1 MAMTRKDYKAF
12 AEMLKDVRK
21 EADKFCEVE
30 GGPEAHWAIEEI
42 EKEMIR
48 IFKADNPRFQEGFF
62 REASGSLK

>member
-1 MAMTRKDYKAF
+1 MAMTRKDYRAF

-21 EADKFCEVE
+21 ATDLDCDCKQPV
-30 GGPEAHWAIEEI
+30 ISDI

>member
-12 AEMLKDVRK
+12 AEMLLEIRK
-21 EADKFCEVE
+21 STDLDCDCEQSV
-30 GGPEAHWAIEEI
+30 INDI

-48 IFKADNPRFQEGFF
+48 IFKADNPRFQDGFF

>member
-1 MAMTRKDYKAF
+1 MAMSRKDYRAF
-12 AEMLKDVRK
+12 AEMLLKIGNDIDIDYCDHCNCGQSVLY
-21 EADKFCEVE
+21 D
-30 GGPEAHWAIEEI
+30 I

>member
-1 MAMTRKDYKAF
+1 MAMTRKDYRAF
-12 AEMLKDVRK
+12 AEMLKEVRK
-21 EADKFCEVE
+21 SVE
-30 GGPEAHWAIEEI
+30 DSGFHYEKYVIDDI

>member
-12 AEMLKDVRK
+12 AEMLKNARYS
-21 EADKFCEVE
+21 VE
-30 GGPEAHWAIEEI
+30 YSGFHYEKYVIDDI
-42 EKEMIR
+42 EKEMIS

>member
-1 MAMTRKDYKAF
+1 MAMTRKDYRAF
-12 AEMLKDVRK
+12 AEMLKDARK
-21 EADKFCEVE
+21 AVE
-30 GGPEAHWAIEEI
+30 DSGFHYEKYVIDDI